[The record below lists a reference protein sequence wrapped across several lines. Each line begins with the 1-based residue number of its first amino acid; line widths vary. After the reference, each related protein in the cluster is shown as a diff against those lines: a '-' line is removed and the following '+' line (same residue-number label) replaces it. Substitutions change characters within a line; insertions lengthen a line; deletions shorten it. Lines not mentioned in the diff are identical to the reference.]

1 MPVLPLWARVNSR
14 GSLYDHMVDMHA
26 GELAPR
32 QAPGGSQQL
41 HHVSSHQTAGQAQY
55 VQNDGMAPETVV
67 ATATYRL
74 KRKFSAIKE
83 EAESGGERFECKF
96 CEYNGPM
103 FRANTPSATT
113 EWTCSRASNATSACG
128 STTTRARSGSTCSC
142 GYKKRRPA
150 HGRAFGYPGLL
161 EFVLGREIL
170 EQKVV
175 RHARDKLS
183 LLGSSK
189 GSAGGDDELL
199 SSGPDILELPLSA
212 RTCARSC
219 WRAPTARWASR
230 TGTRSRTSRAGSGR
244 AASPDSTTSGGSST
258 NAPYTLTGT
267 PTSSAGRASSWPK
280 DGDLP
285 YKPSHWTYN
294 DIFLLGMLFG
304 SDGDQPLSG
313 VAFDYLEHYG
323 RVGVFRK
330 DQVEDKLRGCVKG
343 LLSRYSTKHL
353 EEVDANFPPSTDP
366 ERAARS
372 PARILLECAGQT
384 ATNDAPASDNI
395 VQSRRDRKGSKRG
408 GSKGKAAKFI
418 NRYRVWYKSRA
429 SCQLWGGISNI
440 KGKGSS
446 SSSDTAV

>member
-1 MPVLPLWARVNSR
+1 
-14 GSLYDHMVDMHA
+14 MHA

-103 FRANTPSATT
+103 FRAKYHKAQCHVEPRESPDFVFY
-113 EWTCSRASNATSACG
+113 ACG

-199 SSGPDILELPLSA
+199 SSGPDILELNVCEELLA
-212 RTCARSC
+212 
-219 WRAPTARWASR
+219 
-230 TGTRSRTSRAGSGR
+230 
-244 AASPDSTTSGGSST
+244 ST
-258 NAPYTLTGT
+258 NGTLGESDRDAVTNEPGRVWQSSV
-267 PTSSAGRASSWPK
+267 PRLHDKRRSAGRASSWPK